1 MELDIHYVGLASGF
15 LGGILLSYE
24 AFAYLRTGTQ
34 TLARMEQREEK
45 GYAVYSPP
53 EEEIEREFKEIY
65 VPRVR
70 RRKFIDAIG
79 FVLIVIGFL
88 LELL

>member
-1 MELDIHYVGLASGF
+1 
-15 LGGILLSYE
+15 
-24 AFAYLRTGTQ
+24 
-34 TLARMEQREEK
+34 MEQREEK

-53 EEEIEREFKEIY
+53 KEEIEREFNEIY

-70 RRKFIDAIG
+70 RRKCVDAIG
-79 FVLIVIGFL
+79 FFLIATGFL